1 MFYDNRLA
9 KGGFLREVHVA
20 RALRYRYG
28 LDETLS
34 SYRGGIVIA
43 DFATARRLAHAMNAD
58 RNLTNKPEAGVRA
71 SDLNAYGLI
80 EEIFHHILAV
90 YNEQVGEDLFGR
102 TLTSAKEQ
110 LLRQTAAGATPSSA
124 PGAEGTLRTFLELF
138 PPTEVFSG
146 EVELDDYLEKEIDGE
161 KGTEVALEEI
171 LMLWLANENP
181 ATEPFSELFSDEELS
196 EVTSYSQ
203 LVDATRSH
211 LETEP
216 AFEQTGKG
224 ILETL
229 LEPIRLHPGSLY
241 AQLEFIRKEWGTF
254 LGSFLLRMLRTL
266 DFLKEEHRAVFP
278 GKGPQAVYEFS
289 GAEYGEEAERFSPDR
304 DWMPQVVV
312 LAKSTFVW
320 LDQLSRKYGREINR
334 LDQIPDEELDL
345 IASRGFN
352 GLWLIGLW
360 ERSQSSRR
368 IKQLTGNAD
377 AAASAYSLMNYEISA
392 DLGGWDA
399 LLNVRH
405 RAVLRGIRLAS
416 DMVPNHTGLDS
427 DWMQRHPD
435 WFVQLDHPPFPN
447 YSFNG
452 ENLSSKEGMEIYL
465 EDHYYDRTDAAVV
478 FKRRDSNTG
487 EERFIYHGNDGTSM
501 PWNDTAQLNFLLA
514 EVREATIQTILHVA
528 RSFPIIRFDAAM
540 TLAKKHFQ
548 RLWFPEPGSG
558 GDIPTRGEHGLS
570 RREFDRAFPEEFW
583 REVVDRV
590 SAEIPDTLLLA
601 EAFWMMEG
609 YFVRTLGMHRVYNS
623 AFMNMLKDEENQKY
637 RQTIKNTVSFDKQI
651 LKRFVNFMNNPDEE
665 TAIAQFGD
673 GDKYFGVCTMMV
685 TMPGLPMFGHGQ
697 IEGFTE
703 KYGMEYRRAMLS
715 EEPNVDLVER
725 HNREI
730 FPLAKKRHL
739 FAEVDSFLLF
749 DVYGDHGV
757 NENVYAFTNEA
768 GGERALVLY
777 NNAYEA
783 AQGWI
788 KDSAEYVEKDTGGNK
803 LSRRATLGEAL
814 RLRDDPN
821 AYCIFQEQRSGK
833 WFLRRSSDLIMNGL
847 SLTLNGYE
855 SQVFLNIYEVTDDDA
870 GNYRRLYDYL
880 AGNGTTS
887 IELAFQE
894 IRLKPVY
901 DAFRKLITSTVA
913 STLAHNL
920 YLASLEPEPK
930 PEAKKAAKETKATR
944 KKPAD
949 NTLAE
954 GKPVDKP
961 SELTAQD
968 IESFLHG
975 FRRFL
980 KEVKD
985 ADGFPVAAE
994 ASVEEARRLTGR
1006 ISQSITEIGKSA
1018 TLRNLSRS
1026 QLVPEI
1032 VLLPYLVFA
1041 SIEPVEKGN
1050 LVDELV
1056 HTWLLY
1062 RVFEETMSPDV
1073 RDRLAQGGWRGLLDM
1088 LLRESDEPYVGIL
1101 LTAEE
1106 QAYAGV
1112 HEYEETT
1119 WFDRDRLYTLLFW
1132 KWLDSEVD
1140 TSKVSKKMGVQ
1151 GLKRVVDAAEAS
1163 GFKLNEFQKR
1173 LSRPKGRR

>member
-1 MFYDNRLA
+1 MFYENRLH

-28 LDETLS
+28 LDGTLS
-34 SYRGGIVIA
+34 SYRGGVVIA
-43 DFATARRLAHAMNAD
+43 DFATARRLAHAMNAE
-58 RNLTNKPEAGVRA
+58 RNLAAKPQAGVRA

-80 EEIFHHILAV
+80 EEVFHHIVAV
-90 YNEQVGEDLFGR
+90 YKEQVGEDLFGR
-102 TLTSAKEQ
+102 TLTSVKEQ

-124 PGAEGTLRTFLELF
+124 PGAEGTLLTFLDLF
-138 PPTEVFSG
+138 PPTEIFNG
-146 EVELDDYLEKEIDGE
+146 EVEPSDYLEKEVDGE
-161 KGTEVALEEI
+161 KGAEVALEEI

-196 EVTSYSQ
+196 EVSSYSV
-203 LVDATRSH
+203 LVDASRSH

-216 AFEQTGKG
+216 AFKATGKS

-229 LEPIRLHPGSLY
+229 LEPIRRHPDSLY

-278 GKGPQAVYEFS
+278 GKGPQVVYEFS
-289 GAEYGEEAERFSPDR
+289 GAEYDEEAERFSPDR
-304 DWMPQVVV
+304 EWMPRVVV

-334 LDQIPDEELDL
+334 LDQIPDQELDL

-360 ERSQSSRR
+360 ERSQASRR
-368 IKQLTGNAD
+368 IKQLTGNPE
-377 AAASAYSLMNYEISA
+377 AAASAYSLMNYEISG

-399 LLNVRH
+399 LLNLRH
-405 RAVLRGIRLAS
+405 RAILRGIRLAS

-435 WFVQLDHPPFPN
+435 WYVQLDHPPFPN

-487 EERFIYHGNDGTSM
+487 EERYIYHGNDGTSM

-548 RLWFPEPGSG
+548 RLWFPEPGGG

-570 RREFDRAFPEEFW
+570 RQDFDRAFPEEFW

-590 SAEIPDTLLLA
+590 AAEIPDTLLLA

-637 RQTIKNTVSFDKQI
+637 RQTIKNTITFDKQI

-665 TAIAQFGD
+665 TAIAQFGS

-715 EEPNVDLVER
+715 EEPNVELVER

-730 FPLAKKRHL
+730 FPLAKKRYL

-749 DVYGDHGV
+749 DLYGDHGV
-757 NENVYAFTNEA
+757 NENVYAFTNES
-768 GGERALVLY
+768 GGEHALVLY
-777 NNAYEA
+777 NNAYEQA
-783 AQGWI
+783 RGRI
-788 KDSAEYVEKDTGGNK
+788 KESAEYVEKDTAGNK
-803 LSRRATLGEAL
+803 LSRRSSLGEAL
-814 RLRDDPN
+814 GLRDDPN
-821 AYCIFQEQRSGK
+821 AYCILQEQRSGK
-833 WFLRRSSDLIMNGL
+833 WFVRRSSDLVVNGL
-847 SLTLNGYE
+847 SVTLNGYE
-855 SQVFLNIYEVTDDDA
+855 SQVFLNIYEVTDDNA
-870 GNYRRLYDYL
+870 GNYRRLFDHL
-880 AGNGTTS
+880 AGNGTSS

-894 IRLKPVY
+894 IRLRPVY
-901 DAFRKLITSTVA
+901 DAFRKLISSTVA

-920 YLASLEPEPK
+920 YLASLEPKQEPK
-930 PEAKKAAKETKATR
+930 KTAEATPPARKTSAD
-944 KKPAD
+944 KKPAKIEPAAA
-949 NTLAE
+949 LI
-954 GKPVDKP
+954 
-961 SELTAQD
+961 ELKEQD
-968 IESFLHG
+968 IETFLDD

-980 KEVKD
+980 KEVES
-985 ADGFPVAAE
+985 ADGSPVAE
-994 ASVEEARRLTGR
+994 EPSIEEARRLLSK
-1006 ISQSITEIGKSA
+1006 ISESIKEISKIA
-1018 TLRNLSRS
+1018 TLRKLSRS
-1026 QLVPEI
+1026 QPVPEI

-1041 SIEPVEKGN
+1041 SIAPTEESN
-1050 LVDELV
+1050 FVDELV

-1073 RDRLAQGGWRGLLDM
+1073 RDRLAEGGWRGLLDI
-1088 LLRESDEPYVGIL
+1088 LLRKRDEPYVGIL
-1101 LTAEE
+1101 HTAEE
-1106 QAYAGV
+1106 RAYTGV
-1112 HEYEETT
+1112 HEYEGTT
-1119 WFDRDRLYTLLFW
+1119 WFDRDRLYSLVFW
-1132 KWLDSEVD
+1132 RWLDAGCRGNKALPVSEIESIV
-1140 TSKVSKKMGVQ
+1140 K
-1151 GLKRVVDAAEAS
+1151 AAESS
-1163 GFKLNEFQKR
+1163 GFRLADFKKR
-1173 LSRPKGRR
+1173 LSKGKTRR